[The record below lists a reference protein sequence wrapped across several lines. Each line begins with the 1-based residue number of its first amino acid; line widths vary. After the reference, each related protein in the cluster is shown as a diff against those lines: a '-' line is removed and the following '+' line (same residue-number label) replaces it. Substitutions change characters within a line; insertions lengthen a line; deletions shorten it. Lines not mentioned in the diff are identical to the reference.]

1 MQRITYNIRMIGMRI
16 IRLNGVTNF
25 LKVEPQSFDDL
36 YLLAMVIS
44 TGDKVEAHS
53 YRRFKANERDT
64 GEQKEVFIRLHI
76 EKVEI
81 DKGAGRLRLM
91 GSILDGH
98 PQEFVSIGSH
108 HTINVAPGDIIDVQK
123 GEWKSYIIRRLK
135 QAVAD
140 SRKPRLGIVVLDDEK
155 ALFSYVRG
163 YGIDLANELY
173 SHLSKRMKEKDFAK
187 QRSEY
192 FNEIIGYVNNM
203 SVDMVILAGP
213 GFTKDDIKRYISD
226 NHIEV
231 KKRLFYL
238 PASDA
243 ERSGIREVMRSNAV
257 AELLESEHVK
267 KEFEYLN
274 EFLSSLRLGAAHYG
288 AENVARSLREG
299 RPERVLVNDSA
310 INEKQVREVL
320 DIADKKGVR
329 IEIFNSE
336 DDAGM
341 QLRNFK
347 DIACI

>member
-1 MQRITYNIRMIGMRI
+1 MRI
-16 IRLNGVTNF
+16 VRLNGVTNF

-36 YLLAMVIS
+36 YLLAIVIS
-44 TGDKVEAHS
+44 PGDKVEAHS

-64 GEQKEVFIRLHI
+64 GEQKEVFIQLLI

-91 GSILDGH
+91 GEIKGGH
-98 PQEFVSIGSH
+98 PQEFISMGSH
-108 HTINVAPGDIIDVQK
+108 HTINVAPGDIIDIQK
-123 GEWKSYIIRRLK
+123 EEWKSYIIRRLK

-140 SRKPRLGIVVLDDEK
+140 SRKPRLGIVILDDEK
-155 ALFSYVRG
+155 ALFAYVRG

-187 QRSEY
+187 QRNEY
-192 FNEIIGYVNNM
+192 FNEIISSINNM
-203 SVDMVILAGP
+203 SVDLVIVAGP
-213 GFTKDDIKRYISD
+213 GFTKDDIKRYMAD

-231 KKRLFYL
+231 KKRLSYM

-274 EFLSSLRLGAAHYG
+274 TFLQELRLGKAHYG
-288 AENVARSLREG
+288 PDNVAKAFQED

-310 INEKQVREVL
+310 INSESIKKVL
-320 DIADKKGVR
+320 DLADKKGVK

-336 DDAGM
+336 DDAGI
-341 QLRNFK
+341 QLKNFK